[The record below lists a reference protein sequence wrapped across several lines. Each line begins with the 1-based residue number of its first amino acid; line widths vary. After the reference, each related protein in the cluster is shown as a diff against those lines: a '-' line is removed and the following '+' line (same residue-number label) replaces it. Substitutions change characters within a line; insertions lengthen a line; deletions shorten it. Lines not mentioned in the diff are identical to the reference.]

1 MTRTEARDL
10 LRLLSW
16 LLGVPLDEEPV
27 PDAEAMEA
35 AVVLADQAHRALG
48 GGPDGQGVRALW
60 CQVQPVVTVDRVPYD
75 SGGELPSGLRLVGRD
90 G

>member
-1 MTRTEARDL
+1 MTVTEARDL
-10 LRLLSW
+10 IRLLSW
-16 LLGVPLDEEPV
+16 ILGAPVLDEEPV

-35 AVVLADQAHRALG
+35 AAVLADQARQALG
-48 GGPDGQGVRALW
+48 AGPDGRDVRALW

-75 SGGELPSGLRLVGRD
+75 SDALPSGLRLVGRD